1 MLYFDR
7 IAVGQNNYQLNEVS
21 FMEAI
26 KIAHIKREWNERRI
40 TQFLKFA
47 LKDEHLPLSMTAEE
61 RYYLAV
67 KYSLAKAENEASYTP
82 YLLPADKPFQT
93 EISYKNIG
101 VRSLTGRD
109 AELLES
115 KCDNI
120 ADWILGA
127 MALQVEIQGSDI
139 PKLPSLSCTD
149 QELSEALI
157 ARSMKIRAMPDSEF
171 DEYFNTYT
179 EALSQMESLV
189 SLGFDNEGLTLTGGT
204 DDAPLRFRPTAC
216 FSELSR
222 RLEQYLAE
230 KGPATQ

>member
-7 IAVGQNNYQLNEVS
+7 IPVGQNHYQLNEVS

-47 LKDEHLPLSMTAEE
+47 LKDEHLPLSMTTEE

-67 KYSLAKAENEASYTP
+67 KYSLAKAENEASYAP
-82 YLLPADKPFQT
+82 YLLPAGKPFQT
-93 EISYKNIG
+93 EITYKNIR

-115 KCDNI
+115 KCDHI

-127 MALQVEIQGSDI
+127 MALQVEIQGI

-157 ARSMKIRAMPDSEF
+157 ERSMSIRAMPDSEL
-171 DEYFNTYT
+171 DEYFNAYT

-189 SLGFDNEGLTLTGGT
+189 SLGFDNEGLTLVGGT

-230 KGPATQ
+230 KGPAA